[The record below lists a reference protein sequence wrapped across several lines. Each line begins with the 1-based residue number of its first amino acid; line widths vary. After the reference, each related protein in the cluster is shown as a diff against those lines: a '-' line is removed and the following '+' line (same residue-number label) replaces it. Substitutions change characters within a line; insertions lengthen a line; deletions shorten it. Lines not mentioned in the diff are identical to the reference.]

1 MAKDGLM
8 VRRRRISVSRSS
20 DTPSNARYSHWI
32 GTRTE
37 SAAARAFKVSKS
49 SDGGQSIST

>member
-1 MAKDGLM
+1 MASDGLI

-20 DTPSNARYSHWI
+20 DTPSSARYSHCI
-32 GTRTE
+32 GTSTE
-37 SAAARAFKVSKS
+37 SAAAKALRVSRS